1 MIRSATVLLVLLA
14 LAGCAVA
21 DEPPPDAPTE
31 VAETAAPKISDGGV
45 IDAATGAVDY
55 DNGSPLAYT
64 SAAGDHVDAIAERFG
79 MTVTEL
85 EQLNPTLDSRE
96 LVEAGT
102 VILLR

>member
-1 MIRSATVLLVLLA
+1 MIRSLAVLLVLLA
-14 LAGCAVA
+14 LAGCAVS
-21 DEPPPDAPTE
+21 DEPAPTRPE
-31 VAETAAPKISDGGV
+31 VSEPAVPSITDSGV
-45 IDAATGAVDY
+45 ADAAAGAVDY
-55 DNGSPLAYT
+55 DNGSPLRYT

-79 MTVTEL
+79 MTVAEL